1 MFIYD
6 GPMVLY
12 LASANE
18 NNGLTALFSPL
29 TEEAL
34 AWAVRKDN
42 KELLESAN
50 NFLKTINSDGRY
62 KKLIKHWIPTAK

>member
-1 MFIYD
+1 MI
-6 GPMVLY
+6 LY
-12 LASANE
+12 LASENE
-18 NNGLTALFSPL
+18 INGLTALFAPL
-29 TEEAL
+29 TEESL

-62 KKLIKHWIPTAK
+62 KKLIQHWIPFAK

>member
-6 GPMVLY
+6 GPMILY

-29 TEEAL
+29 TEEWL
-34 AWAVRKDN
+34 AWAVRKED

-50 NFLKTINSDGRY
+50 NYLKTINSDGRY
-62 KKLIKHWIPTAK
+62 KKLIQHWIPTAN